1 VILKRAH
8 IKNFRSIR
16 DCEVEFG
23 NHTSIVGGN
32 GAGKSTILRAIE
44 RFYSQSNSLSLDDF
58 FGGSTNLPIE
68 IELTFTDLNDDEAE
82 QFESRLHG
90 GELSVVRIFDPAAAK
105 QSGKY
110 YGRTQQH
117 PPFAAIRSTAGATE
131 KRAAYNALRAAP
143 NYVTLPPV
151 TGAAQ
156 IDDHL
161 KAWEDAHPDEMAL
174 TLDDG
179 QFLGFTNVGRGS
191 LQRHTKFVFIPAVR
205 EASADAQDGKGA
217 VVAEL
222 MELVVRSAI
231 EKRAEIRDFRT
242 KVSQEY
248 KEMTSPERLT
258 ELGDLSGALTNTLKR
273 LYLDAAVNLKWR
285 QATDLALPLP
295 LADVLL
301 DDDGFEGPVDRK
313 GHGLQRALILTLL
326 QHLAHASATAAHAE
340 EAEAANAALL
350 ADEGEQL
357 PPIELAGV
365 ANDAEEATAPP
376 VAAVAEVQG
385 AEDGGAEALPT
396 DASASFVLPGLILA
410 IEEPELYQ
418 HPTKQRHFA
427 KVLHD
432 LSAGALP
439 GVAARTQVM
448 FASHS
453 SLFVSAERFDEIRL
467 ARRQAVEGTTFKECV
482 LTCST
487 LEAICRK
494 QEVAFG
500 EAEGTRTVEGLRS
513 RLHVVGAELSEGFF
527 ADVAVVVEGA
537 SDRAALVATAELMG
551 SNFEENGIAILIAG
565 GKTAILNPVCIFQE
579 LQIPTYFVWDSDKG
593 LKDDHVEYNHAL
605 QRLSGIANDDLADHV
620 QMTGATGACFEMNL
634 ETTLRAEFGTDVY
647 DKLLDDAAAKYGL
660 EGRRGVSKSPA
671 AMREVMTQAQAQGHT
686 APTVTGIVEAILAL
700 SQSSA
705 PAVLEPEPHPET
717 VEPKV
722 A

>member
-1 VILKRAH
+1 MILKRAH

-16 DCEVEFG
+16 DCEVKFG
-23 NHTSIVGGN
+23 SHTSIVGAN

-44 RFYSQSNSLSLDDF
+44 RFYSQTSTLSLDDF
-58 FGGSTNLPIE
+58 FAGSTSQPIE
-68 IELTFTDLNDDEAE
+68 IELTFTDLNQDETE

-90 GELSVVRIFDPAAAK
+90 GELSVVRIFDTSAGK

-110 YGRTQQH
+110 FGRTMQH
-117 PPFAAIRSTAGATE
+117 PPFAGIRNTSGAND

-143 NYVTLPPV
+143 GYESLEAVANAGLIE
-151 TGAAQ
+151 GQ
-156 IDDHL
+156 L
-161 KAWEDAHPDEMAL
+161 KAWEDLHPNEMSL

-231 EKRAEIRDFRT
+231 EKRAEIRTFQA

-248 KEMTSPERLT
+248 KAMTSPEKLT
-258 ELGDLSGALTNTLKR
+258 ELGDLSGALTTTLKR

-285 QATDLALPLP
+285 EAADFSLPLP

-326 QHLAHASATAAHAE
+326 QHLAHASATAMHAK
-340 EAEAANAALL
+340 EADEANAVLL
-350 ADEGEQL
+350 ADGIEVHPPVGGPQL
-357 PPIELAGV
+357 
-365 ANDAEEATAPP
+365 ANDVVEAPAAPP
-376 VAAVAEVQG
+376 VPGVHV
-385 AEDGGAEALPT
+385 AEDGEAAAAP
-396 DASASFVLPGLILA
+396 APFVLPGLILA

-467 ARRQAVEGTTFKECV
+467 ARRNAVDGTTSKECV
-482 LTCST
+482 LTSST

-494 QEVAFG
+494 QEIAFG
-500 EAEGTRTVEGLRS
+500 EAEGTRTIEGLRS

-551 SNFEENGIAILIAG
+551 ANFEENGVAILIAG
-565 GKTAILNPVCIFQE
+565 GKTAVVNPVCIFQE
-579 LQIPTYFVWDSDKG
+579 LQIPTYFIWDCDKG
-593 LKDDHVEYNHAL
+593 LKDDHVGYNHAL
-605 QRLSGIANDDLADHV
+605 QRLSGTADDDISDHFD
-620 QMTGATGACFEMNL
+620 MIGTAGACFEYNL
-634 ETTLRAEFGTDVY
+634 ETTLRAEFGTEVY
-647 DKLLDDAAAKYGL
+647 DKLFDEAAAFYGL
-660 EGRRGVSKSPA
+660 EGRKGVSKSPA
-671 AMREVMTQAQAQGHT
+671 AMREVMTQAQAQGYSS
-686 APTVTGIVEAILAL
+686 PTLTGIVKAILAL
-700 SQSSA
+700 CQPSA
-705 PAVLEPEPHPET
+705 RAVPEPEPEPEPELGEIET
-717 VEPKV
+717 E
-722 A
+722 AA

>member
-1 VILKRAH
+1 MILKRAH

-44 RFYSQSNSLSLDDF
+44 RFYSQTSTLSLDDF

-68 IELTFTDLNDDEAE
+68 IELTFAELNADETE
-82 QFESRLHG
+82 QFESRLHA
-90 GELSVVRIFDPAAAK
+90 GELSVVRIFDPKAGK

-110 YGRTQQH
+110 YGRTMQH
-117 PPFAAIRSTAGATE
+117 PPFAGIRSTPGAND
-131 KRAAYNALRAAP
+131 KRAAYNALRSAPAYAA
-143 NYVTLPPV
+143 LQPV
-151 TGAAQ
+151 ANAGQ
-156 IDDHL
+156 IEEQL
-161 KAWEDAHPDEMAL
+161 RAWEELHPNEMEL

-231 EKRAEIRDFRT
+231 EKRAEIRDFQAEVTQR
-242 KVSQEY
+242 Y
-248 KEMTSPERLT
+248 KDMTSPDKLT
-258 ELGDLSGALTNTLKR
+258 ELGELSGSLTTTLKR

-285 QATDLALPLP
+285 ETGEFTLPLP

-326 QHLAHASATAAHAE
+326 QHLAHASANAMHAK
-340 EAEAANAALL
+340 EAEDANLV
-350 ADEGEQL
+350 EVGSEPEQL
-357 PPIELAGV
+357 EPT
-365 ANDAEEATAPP
+365 EAL
-376 VAAVAEVQG
+376 VVVYG
-385 AEDGGAEALPT
+385 AEDAPTPETVAPAVQAANDGGG
-396 DASASFVLPGLILA
+396 DSSATFVLPGLILA

-432 LSAGALP
+432 LSIGTLP

-453 SLFVSAERFDEIRL
+453 SLFVAAERFDEIRL
-467 ARRQAVEGTTFKECV
+467 ARRRTVEGTTYKECV
-482 LTCST
+482 LAHST
-487 LEAICRK
+487 LDAICRR
-494 QEVAFG
+494 QEFAFG

-513 RLHVVGAELSEGFF
+513 RLHVVGPELAEGFF

-537 SDRAALVATAELMG
+537 SDRAALVAAAHLAG
-551 SNFEENGIAILIAG
+551 ASFEENGIAILVAG
-565 GKTAILNPVCIFQE
+565 GKTAVLNPVLIFQA
-579 LQIPTYFVWDSDKG
+579 LQIPTFFLWDCDKG
-593 LKDDHVEYNHAL
+593 SKDDKTNYNRAL
-605 QRLSGIANDDLADHV
+605 QRISGISEASLVDHV
-620 QMTGATGACFEMNL
+620 QMTSSTGACFEIDL
-634 ETTLRAEFGTDVY
+634 ETTLRAEIGADVY
-647 DKLLDDAAAKYGL
+647 DKLLDEAAAKYGL
-660 EGRRGVSKSPA
+660 EGRSDVSKAPA
-671 AMREVMTQAQAQGHT
+671 AMRDVLTQAKANGRT
-686 APTVTGIVEAILAL
+686 SPTLFGIVEAVLGLCQA
-700 SQSSA
+700 SA
-705 PAVLEPEPHPET
+705 AAAQEPPPEAI
-717 VEPKV
+717 ESKV